1 MAEKVNVQEIKDKLY
16 EKLKGTGWEKLRTFM
31 LSGDMDEILIKLIED
46 VEVGKRF
53 TPPLKNVFKALEETH
68 LDNVRVVI
76 IGQDPYPQLN
86 VADGIAF
93 SCSNNKKVEKS
104 LGFMFKSIKATVDE
118 NYVGDPDLR
127 CWTSQ
132 GVLLLN
138 SALTTTIGKP
148 GTHYLLWQPF
158 IMYLLDVLT
167 RTKKDIVY
175 VFLGK
180 KAQELVDLIPD
191 SNHKIMVSHPA
202 SAAYN
207 GTVWECNDMWNEI
220 NNYLDERGQQRI
232 SW

>member
-16 EKLKGTGWEKLRTFM
+16 DKLKGTGWEKLRTFII
-31 LSGDMDEILIKLIED
+31 SNDMDEIFMHLIKD
-46 VEVGKRF
+46 VESDKRF
-53 TPPLKNVFKALEETH
+53 TPPIKYVFRALEETH
-68 LDNVRVVI
+68 LDDVRVVI

-93 SCSNNKKVEKS
+93 SCSNSRKIEKS
-104 LGFMFKSIKATVDE
+104 LDYMFKSIKATVDG

-132 GVLLLN
+132 GVLMLN

-148 GTHYLLWQPF
+148 GTHQVLWHPF
-158 IMYLLDVLT
+158 IIYLLDVLT
-167 RTKKDIVY
+167 RTKNDIVY

-180 KAQELVDLIPD
+180 KAQELEEVIPD

-207 GTVWECNDMWNEI
+207 GSVWDCNDMWNQI
-220 NNYLDERGQQRI
+220 NNYLNEKGRQPI

>member
-16 EKLKGTGWEKLRTFM
+16 EKLKGTGWEKLRTFI

-46 VEVGKRF
+46 VEAGKRF

-104 LGFMFKSIKATVDE
+104 LSFMFKSIKATVDE

-167 RTKKDIVY
+167 RTKKDIIY

-180 KAQELVDLIPD
+180 KAQELADLIPD
-191 SNHKIMVSHPA
+191 SNDKIMVSHPA

-207 GTVWECNDMWNEI
+207 GTVWECNDMWNQI

>member
-16 EKLKGTGWEKLRTFM
+16 DKLKGTGWEKLRTFII
-31 LSGDMDEILIKLIED
+31 SSDMDEILMHLIKD
-46 VEVGKRF
+46 VESDKRF
-53 TPPLKNVFKALEETH
+53 TPPIKYVFRALEETH
-68 LDNVRVVI
+68 LDDVRVVI

-93 SCSNNKKVEKS
+93 SCSNSRKIEKS
-104 LGFMFKSIKATVDE
+104 LDYMFKSIKATVDG

-132 GVLLLN
+132 GVLMLN

-148 GTHYLLWQPF
+148 GTHQVLWHPF
-158 IMYLLDVLT
+158 IIYLLDVLT
-167 RTKKDIVY
+167 RTKSDIVY

-180 KAQELVDLIPD
+180 KAQELEDVVPD

-207 GTVWECNDMWNEI
+207 GSVWDCNDMWNQI
-220 NNYLDERGQQRI
+220 NNYLDEKGEKPI